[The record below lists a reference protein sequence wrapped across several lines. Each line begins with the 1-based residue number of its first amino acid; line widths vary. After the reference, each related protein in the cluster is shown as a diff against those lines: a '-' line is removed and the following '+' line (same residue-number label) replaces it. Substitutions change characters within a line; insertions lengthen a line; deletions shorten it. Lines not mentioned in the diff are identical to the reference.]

1 MSQPS
6 PTQRMPVPEGS
17 LPRHIENPLAR
28 LRRAWLVWAVASSV
42 ATAGVCSAL
51 WATLDATFALR
62 WFGLALP
69 VLAYVLLFARRRLP
83 ANHPPGH
90 EMLLASLGP
99 GNHLTM
105 LRGVLIAF
113 LAGFALNP
121 RLSGALAWAPMV
133 LYTLSDVC
141 DYFDGYLARR
151 FHHPTRL
158 GEELDIEFDALG
170 LLIAVLVAVTY
181 SALPAW
187 YLIIGVSRYAYL
199 FGGWI
204 VRLRGRPLGSL
215 PPSVSRRPIAGLT
228 MGFTSAV
235 LWPILPARLTHVA
248 AYIFAVPISFSF
260 IRDWLVVSGA
270 IDSDSS
276 GYTRLRTTAKRWLLH
291 WLPLA
296 LRLLTLGAG
305 LALITLQMRNPQSLA
320 AGFPS
325 IGLPASAGLVTG
337 FTVLETLCL
346 LSIGLGAAGRL
357 GAFVLL
363 FPLGLTLAIQSITPT
378 TTVLLVGT
386 LLTLICGT
394 GAFSLAKPEERV
406 LGRRAG
412 ESP

>member
-1 MSQPS
+1 MSHQPPTHSDPRPDGS
-6 PTQRMPVPEGS
+6 PLRHTQT
-17 LPRHIENPLAR
+17 PLAR
-28 LRRAWLVWAVASSV
+28 LKRDWLAWAIASTV
-42 ATAGVCSAL
+42 ITAGVGSAL
-51 WATLDATFALR
+51 WAKLDATFALR

-69 VLAYVLLFARRRLP
+69 VLAYVLFFARRRLP
-83 ANHPPGH
+83 ANHPHGH
-90 EMLLASLGP
+90 EMLLPSLGP
-99 GNHLTM
+99 GNRLTM

-113 LAGFALNP
+113 LAGFAINP
-121 RLSGALAWAPMV
+121 RLWGALAWAPMV

-151 FHHPTRL
+151 AHHQTRL

-170 LLIAVLVAVTY
+170 LLVAVVVAVNY
-181 SALPAW
+181 GALPAW
-187 YLIIGVSRYAYL
+187 SLLIGISRYAYL
-199 FGGWI
+199 IGGWI
-204 VRLRGRPLGSL
+204 VRVRGRSLQSL

-270 IDSDSS
+270 LDPDLP
-276 GYTRLRTTAKRWLLH
+276 GYTRLRTSAKRWLMH

-296 LRLLTLGAG
+296 LRLITLGAG
-305 LALITLQMRNPQSLA
+305 LTLIIKQMRDPQQFA

-337 FTVLETLCL
+337 FVVLEALSL
-346 LSIGLGAAGRL
+346 LSIGLGAAGRV

-363 FPLGLTLAIQSITPT
+363 FPLGLTLAAQSPTPT
-378 TTVLLVGT
+378 TTLLLVGT
-386 LLTLICGT
+386 LLTLIFGT

-406 LGRRAG
+406 FGRRAG